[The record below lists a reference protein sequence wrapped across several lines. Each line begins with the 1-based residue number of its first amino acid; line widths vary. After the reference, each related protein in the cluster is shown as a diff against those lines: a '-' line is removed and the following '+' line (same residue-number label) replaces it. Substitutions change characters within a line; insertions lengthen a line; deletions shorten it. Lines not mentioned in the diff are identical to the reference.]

1 MINKGIG
8 FCQQCLCFPYGRED
22 EHHALVA
29 FAVQTMRHYVCALLG
44 AISAQVA
51 FALLLPLR
59 RMLVVMCSVL
69 YLSKEATGCFSLVKY
84 GTQNNPHTAIPD
96 SCAAGQ

>member
-29 FAVQTMRHYVCALLG
+29 FAVQTLRHIVCALLG
-44 AISAQVA
+44 AIPAQVV
-51 FALLLPLR
+51 FVCDLFLLCP
-59 RMLVVMCSVL
+59 V
-69 YLSKEATGCFSLVKY
+69 
-84 GTQNNPHTAIPD
+84 HT
-96 SCAAGQ
+96 

>member
-59 RMLVVMCSVL
+59 RSVSFFFIRSL
-69 YLSKEATGCFSLVKY
+69 LSELALAYQAWRVLAVCV
-84 GTQNNPHTAIPD
+84 
-96 SCAAGQ
+96 

>member
-59 RMLVVMCSVL
+59 RSVVF
-69 YLSKEATGCFSLVKY
+69 FSSAV
-84 GTQNNPHTAIPD
+84 
-96 SCAAGQ
+96 C

>member
-1 MINKGIG
+1 MTNKG
-8 FCQQCLCFPYGRED
+8 FLYCRQCWCFSCGRED

-51 FALLLPLR
+51 FVLLLPLR
-59 RMLVVMCSVL
+59 RSV
-69 YLSKEATGCFSLVKY
+69 YFF
-84 GTQNNPHTAIPD
+84 H
-96 SCAAGQ
+96 